1 MNIKYRLG
9 TNEDLTE
16 ICDIYKSAIKLM
28 NSQEIYQ
35 WDEIYPNE
43 DILKRDIDKK
53 ELFVGILSGKIAV
66 IYVLNKDCDEEYNN
80 GNWKNRNA
88 SYFIVH
94 RLCVN
99 PVFQNCGL
107 GKETMKHIESNLKK
121 NGIESI
127 RLDAFINNPYALKL
141 YKRMGYSVVGCADW
155 RKGRFYLMEK
165 YL

>member
-1 MNIKYRLG
+1 MDIKYRLG
-9 TNEDLTE
+9 TNEDLAE

-28 NSQEIYQ
+28 NSKEIYQ
-35 WDEIYPNE
+35 WDNIYPNK
-43 DILKRDIDKK
+43 DILKCDIDKK
-53 ELFVGILSGKIAV
+53 ELFVGIIGGIIAV
-66 IYVLNKDCDEEYNN
+66 IYVLNKDCDKEYIN
-80 GNWKNRNA
+80 GNWKNKNA
-88 SYFIVH
+88 SYYIVH

-107 GKETMKHIESNLKK
+107 GKETMKHIESDLKK

-141 YKRMGYSVVGCADW
+141 YRKMGYEVVGCANW
-155 RKGRFYLMEK
+155 RKGLFYLMEK